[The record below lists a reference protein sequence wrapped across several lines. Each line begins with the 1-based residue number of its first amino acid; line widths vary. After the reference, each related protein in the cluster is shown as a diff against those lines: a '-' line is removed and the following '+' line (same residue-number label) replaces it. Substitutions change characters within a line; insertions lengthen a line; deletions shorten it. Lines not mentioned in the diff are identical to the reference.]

1 MNNQIKQ
8 IPVTELIKIQDF
20 VNDTPSN
27 SDDNSFLSNG
37 EVLDH
42 VMDKLNHLATHT
54 PYIDEWANERFIN
67 KTYKT
72 PIEVQAAITWF
83 NDNRDDFTNQDRIAI
98 DALTKHI
105 NNQPHTK

>member
-1 MNNQIKQ
+1 MTIEIKK
-8 IPVTELIKIQDF
+8 IPISELIKIQDF
-20 VNDTPSN
+20 VNETLNPHADESEL
-27 SDDNSFLSNG
+27 SDG

-54 PYIDEWANERFIN
+54 PYIDQWASERFIN

>member
-42 VMDKLNHLATHT
+42 VMDKINHLAKHT
-54 PYIDEWANERFIN
+54 PYIDKWANERFIN

-72 PIEVQAAITWF
+72 PIEVQAA
-83 NDNRDDFTNQDRIAI
+83 QDRIAI

>member
-37 EVLDH
+37 EVLNH
-42 VMDKLNHLATHT
+42 VMDKINHLAKHT

-72 PIEVQAAITWF
+72 PIEVQAA
-83 NDNRDDFTNQDRIAI
+83 QDRIAI

>member
-1 MNNQIKQ
+1 MTNQIRQ

-42 VMDKLNHLATHT
+42 VMDKINHLTTHT

-72 PIEVQAAITWF
+72 PIEVQAA
-83 NDNRDDFTNQDRIAI
+83 QDRIAI

>member
-42 VMDKLNHLATHT
+42 VMDKINHLTTHT

-72 PIEVQAAITWF
+72 PIEVQAA
-83 NDNRDDFTNQDRIAI
+83 QDRIAI

>member
-1 MNNQIKQ
+1 MTNQIKQ
-8 IPVTELIKIQDF
+8 IPITELIKIQDF
-20 VNDTPSN
+20 VNETLNPHADE
-27 SDDNSFLSNG
+27 SDLSDG

-42 VMDKLNHLATHT
+42 VMDKINHLTTHT

-72 PIEVQAAITWF
+72 PIEVQAA
-83 NDNRDDFTNQDRIAI
+83 QDRIAI

>member
-42 VMDKLNHLATHT
+42 VMDKINHLAKHT

-72 PIEVQAAITWF
+72 PIEVQAA
-83 NDNRDDFTNQDRIAI
+83 QDRIAI

>member
-8 IPVTELIKIQDF
+8 IPITELIKIQDF

-42 VMDKLNHLATHT
+42 VMDKINHLTTHT

-72 PIEVQAAITWF
+72 PIEVRAAITWF
-83 NDNRDDFTNQDRIAI
+83 NDNRDDFTDTDRIAI